1 MAKKI
6 IHFIRS
12 AENLE
17 NSIGSSISIAKTL
30 GYEIKLLMILESRHT
45 FFYPMTSPL
54 KTGLASYEFEM
65 IREERMKEEEKQ
77 IREFLDQQPEVENIP
92 AITYD
97 IRSGATDMILIE
109 ESEKD
114 DTAMILVNEAEEP
127 ELGFIINT
135 YMNILEKI
143 SCPLLKV
150 PEEFELGKIRKIL
163 YATDYKEEDIPTLSM
178 LAEFAAPFGGEITA
192 LHITDSV
199 DLEEKLKSHGFESSI
214 QEKAGYHKIE
224 FAIREDQSVVNGI
237 LEYTG
242 KGNFDL
248 VVLLKENRNFLK
260 RIFTKSDS
268 NRMLKESDI
277 PVMIY
282 REPAK

>member
-224 FAIREDQSVVNGI
+224 FAIREDKSVVNGI